1 MVAAGRKGTV
11 MRKRFALAVP
21 LALWLSIPSIT
32 FAHHSTE
39 ALFDRSRTVE
49 FIGILNK
56 VDIINPHSW
65 FRFDE
70 YRADGTYVREW
81 AIEGGAPSQ
90 IRRAIIEGFG
100 SLEFETGKKYTVKV
114 NPARG
119 DEADGYLRSLVFPDG
134 TVFTCC

>member
-1 MVAAGRKGTV
+1 MKVRLAFAGL
-11 MRKRFALAVP
+11 FALAS
-21 LALWLSIPSIT
+21 AIPGVT

-49 FIGILNK
+49 FIGILSK

-65 FRFDE
+65 WRFDE

-81 AIEGGAPSQ
+81 MVEGGAPSQ

-114 NPARG
+114 NPGRAN
-119 DEADGYLRSLVFPDG
+119 EADGYLRSLVFPDG